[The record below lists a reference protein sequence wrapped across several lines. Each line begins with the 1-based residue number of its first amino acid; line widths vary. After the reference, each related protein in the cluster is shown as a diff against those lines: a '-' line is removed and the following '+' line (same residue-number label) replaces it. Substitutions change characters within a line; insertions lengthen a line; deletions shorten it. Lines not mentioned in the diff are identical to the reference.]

1 MPWRPGRPQAA
12 AQPAR
17 TVALGAG
24 AATTRAAHAAG
35 SCTTHYIHRA
45 SAFLQR
51 RLRHDP
57 SRLVCRALRLLYVHC
72 QTVQLCAAQ
81 PTAATLEIMGETRT
95 VPPSQT
101 ISTQFEAPR
110 EQVVTIVRDARL
122 QYRTGAVINGRRA
135 QVMVDTG
142 ANLVALSS
150 AQARQMN
157 IDYSGGKPS
166 RVQTASGMGDA
177 YAITLDT
184 VSIGGIEVRNVPAM
198 VVKGD
203 YPAMILLGMSYLR
216 HVSMQEKNGV
226 LSLFRSQ

>member
-1 MPWRPGRPQAA
+1 MQAVKVAHALLGLLLLALPIQATALSVQVQAILGETVVLVIDGQQQTLNVGESVSGVTLVA
-12 AQPAR
+12 AQ
-17 TVALGAG
+17 
-24 AATTRAAHAAG
+24 
-35 SCTTHYIHRA
+35 S
-45 SAFLQR
+45 
-51 RLRHDP
+51 
-57 SRLVCRALRLLYVHC
+57 
-72 QTVQLCAAQ
+72 
-81 PTAATLEIMGETRT
+81 TAATLEIMGETRT

-101 ISTQFEAPR
+101 ISTRFEAPR

>member
-1 MPWRPGRPQAA
+1 MQAVKVAHALLGLLLLALPIQATALSVQVQAILGETVVLVIDGQQQTLNVGESVSGVTLVA
-12 AQPAR
+12 AQ
-17 TVALGAG
+17 
-24 AATTRAAHAAG
+24 
-35 SCTTHYIHRA
+35 S
-45 SAFLQR
+45 
-51 RLRHDP
+51 
-57 SRLVCRALRLLYVHC
+57 
-72 QTVQLCAAQ
+72 
-81 PTAATLEIMGETRT
+81 TAATLEIMGETRT

-101 ISTQFEAPR
+101 ISTRFEAPR
-110 EQVVTIVRDARL
+110 EQVVAIVRDARL

>member
-1 MPWRPGRPQAA
+1 MQA
-12 AQPAR
+12 
-17 TVALGAG
+17 VKV
-24 AATTRAAHAAG
+24 AHALLGLLLLALPVQAIALSVQVQAILG
-35 SCTTHYIHRA
+35 ETVIVVIDGQQQTLNVGESVSGVT
-45 SAFLQR
+45 
-51 RLRHDP
+51 
-57 SRLVCRALRLLYVHC
+57 LV
-72 QTVQLCAAQ
+72 AAQ

-122 QYRTGAVINGRRA
+122 QYQTGAVINGRRA

>member
-1 MPWRPGRPQAA
+1 MQA
-12 AQPAR
+12 
-17 TVALGAG
+17 VKV
-24 AATTRAAHAAG
+24 AHALLGLLLLALPIQATALSVQVQAILG
-35 SCTTHYIHRA
+35 ETVV
-45 SAFLQR
+45 
-51 RLRHDP
+51 
-57 SRLVCRALRLLYVHC
+57 LVIDGQQ
-72 QTVQLCAAQ
+72 QTLNVGESVSGVTLVAAQ

-101 ISTQFEAPR
+101 ISTRFEAPR